1 MEYIF
6 FCEKEAVCDVSNFKD
21 VLKELFSLGYAV
33 INRGQ
38 LFANAWALEVRRQ

>member
-6 FCEKEAVCDVSNFKD
+6 FGEQEAVCDETNFKD
-21 VLKELFSLGYAV
+21 VLKELFSLGYTV

>member
-1 MEYIF
+1 MLYVLF
-6 FCEKEAVCDVSNFKD
+6 GEKDLICDETMIKD

-38 LFANAWALEVRRQ
+38 LFANAWALEVSRQ